1 MTMARTAV
9 TRDINSAM
17 GNCELTFLPRS
28 DIDVGRARQQHQQ
41 YQSALSEMGCAVLT
55 VPTAP
60 GLSDSVF
67 IEDTALVLDEVA
79 VLCRPGAASR
89 RAEVVGVESVL
100 RQYRDLVSIQAPG
113 TLDGGDLLVVGK
125 IIYAGLSTR
134 SNKSGIE
141 QLQRIVVDYGFSVIS
156 VETTECLH
164 LKSAVC
170 EVAPGLLLI
179 NPGWIEKSLFKE
191 YELLDVDK
199 EEAHGANALL
209 VGRGLIYPTSFPR
222 TVEKLIARGI
232 DVTLVDLSELQ
243 KAEGAVTCCSLIF

>member
-1 MTMARTAV
+1 MALTAV

-28 DIDVGRARQQHQQ
+28 DIDVGRERQQHQQ

-60 GLSDSVF
+60 GLPDSVF

-89 RAEVVGVESVL
+89 RAEVAGVESVL

-141 QLQRIVVDYGFSVIS
+141 QLQRIVADYGFSVVS

-164 LKSAVC
+164 LKSAVS

-179 NPGWIEKSLFKE
+179 NPEWIERSLFEE

-209 VGRGLIYPTSFPR
+209 IGRDLIYPTSFPR
-222 TVEKLIARGI
+222 TADKLIARGI